1 MANNIDSVSKLSN
14 LRKLAL
20 SIVLVFYVVG
30 GYGVAGG
37 LFSVGFVI
45 WEVVLV
51 LALWTGLFG
60 LCGWAVFNVNS
71 YSEQ

>member
-1 MANNIDSVSKLSN
+1 MANNMDSISKLGN

-20 SIVLVFYVVG
+20 GIVLVFYLVG

-37 LFSVGFVI
+37 LFSIGFAI

-51 LALWTGLFG
+51 LALRTGLFG
-60 LCGWAVFNVNS
+60 LCGWAVFNVNKTAG
-71 YSEQ
+71 

>member
-1 MANNIDSVSKLSN
+1 MANSMDSISKLSN

-20 SIVLVFYVVG
+20 GIVLVFYFVG

-37 LFSVGFVI
+37 LVNIGFAV

-51 LALWTGLFG
+51 VALWTGLFG
-60 LCGWAVFNVNS
+60 LFGWAGFKVNN

>member
-1 MANNIDSVSKLSN
+1 VANNMESISKLSN

-20 SIVLVFYVVG
+20 GIVIVFYLVG

-37 LFSVGFVI
+37 LFSIGFAI

-51 LALWTGLFG
+51 LALWTGVFG
-60 LCGWAVFNVNS
+60 LCSWAVFNLNNTEV
-71 YSEQ
+71 

>member
-1 MANNIDSVSKLSN
+1 MDSIGKLSN

-20 SIVLVFYVVG
+20 SIVLFFYLVG

-37 LFSVGFVI
+37 LFGIGFVI

-60 LCGWAVFNVNS
+60 LCGWAVFHVNGT
-71 YSEQ
+71 EG

>member
-1 MANNIDSVSKLSN
+1 MDSISKLSN

-20 SIVLVFYVVG
+20 SIVLVFYLVG

-37 LFSVGFVI
+37 LFSIGFAI

-60 LCGWAVFNVNS
+60 LCGWAVFNLNNFVS
-71 YSEQ
+71 